1 MKHLRY
7 YSEFFSRDNVPYRI
21 DMAGKRRRIHTAAHH
36 ADG

>member
-21 DMAGKRRRIHTAAHH
+21 EIWQENAA
-36 ADG
+36 AYSINM